1 MKKQDIKNTIETG
14 FSKLHKLDNLS
25 WTSYREE
32 MFQEELKAE
41 KQHRQFK
48 PESITEKPKASAT
61 LAAKYFVLKW
71 VIEAL
76 ADNSVKPS
84 DILHCRKASLVA
96 KGLVDLYRETIE
108 ECLQGFDLAQ
118 FSEIDYC
125 EHLCG

>member
-1 MKKQDIKNTIETG
+1 MKKQDIKKTIETG
-14 FSKLHKLDNLS
+14 FDKLHKLDNLS
-25 WTSYREE
+25 FTNYRDEMFREE
-32 MFQEELKAE
+32 WKSE

-76 ADNSVKPS
+76 EDNSVKPS
-84 DILHCRKASLVA
+84 DILHCRKAYLVA
-96 KGLVDLYRETIE
+96 KGLVELHRETIE

-118 FSEIDYC
+118 FAEIDYC

>member
-14 FSKLHKLDNLS
+14 FNKLYKLDNLS
-25 WTSYREE
+25 WTNYREE
-32 MFQEELKAE
+32 MYREELKAE
-41 KQHRQFK
+41 KQHRQCK
-48 PESITEKPKASAT
+48 PECITEKPKASAT
-61 LAAKYFVLKW
+61 LAAKYFVVKW

-76 ADNSVKPS
+76 GDNSVKPS

-96 KGLVDLYRETIE
+96 KGLVELYRETIE
-108 ECLQGFDLAQ
+108 EGLQGFDLAK